1 MAGFCWTLLVLML
14 CRTSHASQDLDTKGK
29 KQTKHGN
36 ETSNVTL
43 KRVFVLCPNF
53 TTQHVLFKL
62 TINQELMATCEIK
75 NSSQIFE
82 SQPSNTDV
90 EFKKTDALVGFEL
103 RGAMARADV
112 AYRCDADKKFPPP
125 FETFSLLY
133 PETCTNP
140 EACQEG
146 GGGGGQLLWVWV
158 TGVTLLATYGLAVTV
173 AAFVLWFKLK
183 DADSQNDYMNTKP
196 KAARKR
202 RGLQNPTPKYV

>member
-14 CRTSHASQDLDTKGK
+14 SRTSHASQGLDTKD
-29 KQTKHGN
+29 
-36 ETSNVTL
+36 VTL

-90 EFKKTDALVGFEL
+90 EFKKTGALVGFEL

-125 FETFSLLY
+125 FESFPNQSWFLVFHE
-133 PETCTNP
+133 ETCTNP

>member
-14 CRTSHASQDLDTKGK
+14 CRTSHASLDLDTKD
-29 KQTKHGN
+29 
-36 ETSNVTL
+36 VTL

-53 TTQHVLFKL
+53 TTQQVLFKL
-62 TINQELMATCEIK
+62 TINQELVGNVTCKIK
-75 NSSQIFE
+75 NSSQVCDP
-82 SQPSNTDV
+82 QPSNTDV
-90 EFKKTDALVGFEL
+90 EFKKTGALVGFEL
-103 RGAMARADV
+103 RGAKARADV
-112 AYRCDADKKFPPP
+112 AYKCVADKKFPPP
-125 FETFSLLY
+125 FQSLPGNSSFLVFY
-133 PETCTNP
+133 EGTRG
-140 EACQEG
+140 G

>member
-14 CRTSHASQDLDTKGK
+14 CRTSHASQDLDTKD
-29 KQTKHGN
+29 
-36 ETSNVTL
+36 VTL

-125 FETFSLLY
+125 FESFPNHSWFLVFHE
-133 PETCTNP
+133 ETCTNP